1 MMKRWI
7 NMTLQYLTSQLDAI
21 FHPAVTGNV
30 VRTEGGATVVAG
42 FPAPVGALVEI
53 ERQSGAPV
61 AGEVIGFREEFTLVC
76 PLGDMKGV
84 HHGNRVRLSRTP
96 RVVRVGEGLM
106 GRVINGNGLP
116 IDGLPDPPLT
126 DGITVN
132 RFAPPDLDWPPVQTA
147 MSTGIRAIDALLPC
161 GRGQRMGVFSGAGV
175 GKSALLCM
183 LARHSEA
190 DVNVI
195 ALIGRKG
202 RDVTRLIESKLG
214 HDGLKKSV
222 VVVANED
229 EPSLLRVEAAVIAT
243 ALAEY
248 FRDRGRNVLLL
259 MDSLTRFA
267 RAQREVGEAAGETPA
282 TRGYPPSLLASLT
295 NLLERAGSNERG
307 SITAFYSVLVENDDI
322 DEPISNAARS
332 LLDGHIV
339 LSRKLASAGIHP
351 AIALLESFSRLAP
364 DIVPAE
370 QLDAIAKIRR
380 LLAVF
385 RDHEREIVSGAYRTG
400 SEPTIDA
407 AIALSGMVHR
417 YLRQNLDEAGSQA
430 SAREML
436 LDLARQV
443 PRQVPLAS

>member
-1 MMKRWI
+1 MTWT

-21 FHPAVTGNV
+21 FRPAVTGSV
-30 VRTEGGATVVAG
+30 VRTEGGATVVSG

-53 ERQSGAPV
+53 ERQSGGPV
-61 AGEVIGFREEFTLVC
+61 TGEVIGFREELTLVC
-76 PLGDMKGV
+76 PLGDMTDV
-84 HHGNRVRLSRTP
+84 HRGNRVRLSRTP

-116 IDGLPDPPLT
+116 VDGKPEPPLT
-126 DGITVN
+126 DRITVN
-132 RFAPPDLDWPPVQTA
+132 RFEPPELDRPAVQTP
-147 MSTGIRAIDALLPC
+147 MSTGVRAIDALLPC

-202 RDVTRLIESKLG
+202 DDVTRLIDRKLG
-214 HDGLKKSV
+214 PDGLRKSV
-222 VVVANED
+222 VVVANKD

-243 ALAEY
+243 AVAEY
-248 FRDRGRNVLLL
+248 FRDRGKNVLLL

-295 NLLERAGSNERG
+295 TLLERAGSNERG

-351 AIALLESFSRLAP
+351 AIELLESVSRLAP
-364 DIVPAE
+364 DIVPAD

-385 RDHEREIVSGAYRTG
+385 RDHEREILSGAYRTG
-400 SEPTIDA
+400 SEPTVDA
-407 AIALSGMVHR
+407 AIFLRDAIHR
-417 YLRQNLDEAGSQA
+417 HLRQNLDEAAGRA

-436 LDLARQV
+436 LDLARQAT
-443 PRQVPLAS
+443 RQVPLAS